1 MTRTPNG
8 SDPESGSDME
18 FSEADLDAVSGA
30 DDFGGWGPSVVMQ
43 VPPPPQPSKYPQ
55 D

>member
-8 SDPESGSDME
+8 SEPATGSDME

-30 DDFGGWGPSVVMQ
+30 DFDGSAGASQ
-43 VPPPPQPSKYPQ
+43 LTKLPPPPQDPKYPS
-55 D
+55 